1 MLQGLQGSRGFRVK
15 GSRVLGRWGF
25 GVLGL
30 GALGTRDLGFEG
42 FGVLGSGLD
51 LAFRV
56 FVFFVV

>member
-1 MLQGLQGSRGFRVK
+1 MRIK